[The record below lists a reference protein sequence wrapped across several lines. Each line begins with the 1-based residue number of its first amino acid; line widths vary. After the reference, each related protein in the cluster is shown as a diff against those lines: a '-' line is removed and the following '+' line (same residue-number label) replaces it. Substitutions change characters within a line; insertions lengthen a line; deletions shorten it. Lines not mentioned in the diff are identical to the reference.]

1 MQRILYSIKILPV
14 YIKALIVLNL
24 FDYLSTS
31 ILIFN
36 GIQEGNPLVRWS
48 IEQIGLV
55 AIPIVKLIPLSII
68 IAFSTNQY
76 GWFKIAITGTCIIY
90 AVVMLCVNL
99 PLLICVIFF
108 LKFA

>member
-1 MQRILYSIKILPV
+1 M
-14 YIKALIVLNL
+14 
-24 FDYLSTS
+24 FDCLSTS

-36 GIQEGNPLVRWS
+36 GIQECNPLVRWS

-68 IAFSTNQY
+68 IAFSTNRH
-76 GWFKIAITGTCIIY
+76 GWFKIAIAGTCIIY
-90 AVVMLCVNL
+90 AIVMLCVNL

-108 LKFA
+108 